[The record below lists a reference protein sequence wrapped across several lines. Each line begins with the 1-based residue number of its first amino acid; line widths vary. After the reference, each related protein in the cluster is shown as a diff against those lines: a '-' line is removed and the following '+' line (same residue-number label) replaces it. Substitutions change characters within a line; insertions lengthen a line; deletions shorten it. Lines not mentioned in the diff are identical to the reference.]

1 MWLQNGR
8 GGGACEVLA
17 PLKRGGGGGAEKVVA
32 MLQKFLGSLC
42 VVA

>member
-17 PLKRGGGGGAEKVVA
+17 PLKRGGGGAEKVVA